1 MARLLE
7 VTAVKSQPLYDL
19 DCGLSYWKRSALT
32 VRKHFELN
40 VVLTKRNNYIMNDD
54 IVHGNFYFKKKLLLA
69 WLEFEIV
76 INIRVCKVVLQQHI
90 EIRYRLIDNK
100 DLFKVF

>member
-1 MARLLE
+1 
-7 VTAVKSQPLYDL
+7 
-19 DCGLSYWKRSALT
+19 
-32 VRKHFELN
+32 
-40 VVLTKRNNYIMNDD
+40 MNDD